1 MYLLR
6 FVIVCFYILKVF
18 LKEFKFFLL
27 QIKIFLVFLDHF
39 DTLISKIILK
49 NKNKYYFDIF

>member
-6 FVIVCFYILKVF
+6 FVIVYFYILKVF

-49 NKNKYYFDIF
+49 K

>member
-18 LKEFKFFLL
+18 LKEIEFFLL
-27 QIKIFLVFLDHF
+27 QIKIFLMFLDHF
-39 DTLISKIILK
+39 DKLISKIILK
-49 NKNKYYFDIF
+49 K